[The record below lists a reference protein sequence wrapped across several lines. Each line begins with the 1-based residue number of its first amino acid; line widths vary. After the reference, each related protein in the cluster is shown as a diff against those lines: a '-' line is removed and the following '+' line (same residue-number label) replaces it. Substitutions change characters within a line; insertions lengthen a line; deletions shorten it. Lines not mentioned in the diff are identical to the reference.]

1 MFIRTFPHAL
11 RTIVLVLC
19 IGVASL
25 AYAAPSPEQV
35 DNLVGQPVT
44 ITLQSGQ
51 RLDGALYKRS
61 EEHIVF
67 QRHDGHIES
76 LALKNIAHMTLYQPP
91 MNDDVIDDDSDED
104 SASSEETRE
113 DGELVS
119 EAEVLESAQPAPD
132 LESTD
137 ADALEAK
144 TDVVTTAAAP
154 KENAPSSTYN
164 DDDEPLFNALERHAL
179 EEELQ
184 ALKYK
189 QALKK
194 DVDRTSRGMVI
205 GGATVIGMHVVFQG
219 LLLIPM
225 FSNGGM
231 TPRTARILSGV
242 NVPFILM
249 GGSLLA
255 AGLVQRHRAQQEF
268 EQRYNFSVAP
278 TFHRGGGGAQFGM
291 TF

>member
-1 MFIRTFPHAL
+1 MFTRILPRAM
-11 RTIVLVLC
+11 RTIVLILC
-19 IGVASL
+19 IGVTSL
-25 AYAAPSPEQV
+25 AYAAPETEQV
-35 DNLVGQPVT
+35 DALIGQPVT
-44 ITLQSGQ
+44 IILQSGQ
-51 RLDGALYKRS
+51 RLDGALYQRS
-61 EEHIVF
+61 EGHVVF
-67 QRHDGHIES
+67 QRNDGHIQS
-76 LALKNIAHMTLYQPP
+76 LALKNIARITLYQPP
-91 MNDDVIDDDSDED
+91 TNEDLADQSSDAD
-104 SASSEETRE
+104 SADSQATTS

-119 EAEVLESAQPAPD
+119 EAEVLEPAQSSPE

-137 ADALEAK
+137 ADALETK
-144 TDVVTTAAAP
+144 TEVVTTAASP
-154 KENAPSSTYN
+154 KENAPSSTY
-164 DDDEPLFNALERHAL
+164 DDEPRFNALERHAL

-194 DVDRTSRGMVI
+194 DVDRTSRGLVI

-225 FSNGGM
+225 FSDGGM
-231 TPRTARILSGV
+231 APRTARILSGV
-242 NVPFILM
+242 NVPFVLM

-268 EQRYNFSVAP
+268 QERYNFSVAP